1 MFGDVL
7 AGKVAVVTGGAIGI
21 GEASIRL
28 FRGAGA
34 RCAIV
39 DNSRERGER
48 LEAEL
53 GGEVVFIETDV
64 SDEEQVASMTRRV
77 VERFGRYDILV
88 NSAGITSLTGPVL
101 VENVA
106 KADWDR
112 MMGINLTGA
121 FLTTKH
127 AVPQMKHNRYG
138 RIVNISST
146 AAAGGGYRGASP
158 YSASKAGL
166 VGLTKMVA
174 FEGGLH
180 GITCN
185 AIGPGPTKTPTRTIL
200 KQKEQEIAATLPV
213 GFLADAEDIANT
225 VCFLASDAAR
235 FITGQLIFVD
245 GGATIPWN
253 IDAYIPRQPA

>member
-1 MFGDVL
+1 MFGDIL

-21 GEASIRL
+21 GEASTRL
-28 FRGAGA
+28 FHAARA

-39 DNSRERGER
+39 DNSRERGAR

-53 GGEVVFIETDV
+53 GGETIFIETDV
-64 SDEEQVASMTRRV
+64 ADEDQVAAMTERV
-77 VERFGRYDILV
+77 ISRFGRFDILV
-88 NSAGITSLTGPVL
+88 NSAGITSLNGPVL
-101 VENVA
+101 VENVP
-106 KADWDR
+106 KAEWDR
-112 MMGINLTGA
+112 MMMSINLTGA

-127 AVPQMKHNRYG
+127 AVREMKRNRYG

-158 YSASKAGL
+158 SSASKAGL

-174 FEGGLH
+174 FECGLD

-185 AIGPGPTKTPTRTIL
+185 AIGPGPTKTPTQTIL
-200 KQKEQEIAATLPV
+200 MVKEQEIAATLPV
-213 GFLADAEDIANT
+213 DFLADAEDIANA

-235 FITGQLIFVD
+235 FITGQLICPLNLLV
-245 GGATIPWN
+245 
-253 IDAYIPRQPA
+253 